1 MYKKKIHIHFVG
13 IGGIGMSG
21 IATILKY
28 QGYEISG
35 CDLDM
40 DQMSVK
46 SLKSIG
52 CSVYHGNNTP
62 SCNNPNIDVLV
73 YSSAVKAHDPEII
86 EAQAR
91 GIPTIPRALMLAELM
106 RTKHS
111 IAISG
116 SHGKTTTTSLISH
129 ILIEAAMDPT
139 VIIGGHLKN
148 ISNNARLGYGDFLV
162 AEADESDR
170 SFLHLYATLAVVT
183 NIDLEHLETY
193 RDLEDIKNTFKQFLN
208 KIPFYGKAFV
218 CIDDVN
224 VRSILPIA
232 HLKAVKYGLSS
243 PDADYYAT
251 EIDLQPD
258 HSNFIAWHKGTALGP
273 VHFNMPGKHN
283 VLNSLAA
290 IAVARDLDIP
300 FDTITK
306 ALNSF
311 KGIDRRFTFKGTYKG
326 AEIFDD
332 YGHHPIEILNT
343 LLVAKKRAKK
353 KLTVVF
359 QPHRFT
365 RTHKLWHEF
374 IDVFLR
380 SDIDHLIITD
390 IYAASEQAIPHITSQ
405 NLVNDLLKQNP
416 PFTVSYAPYDADFKL
431 ISGELEPLLHPDDLV
446 LLLGAGKVNKL
457 AEKFAHPTT
466 NDYRVNENNSQI

>member
-40 DQMSVK
+40 DQTSVK
-46 SLKSIG
+46 SLMAIG
-52 CSVYHGNNTP
+52 CSVHQGNNTP
-62 SCNNPNIDVLV
+62 HCNDASVDVLV
-73 YSSAVKAHDPEII
+73 YSSAVKALDPEIVA
-86 EAQAR
+86 AQKR

-148 ISNNARLGYGDFLV
+148 ISNNARLGQGDFLV

-193 RDLEDIKNTFKQFLN
+193 SDLEDIKNTFKQFLN

-218 CIDDVN
+218 CIDDAN
-224 VRSILPIA
+224 IRSILPIP
-232 HLKAVKYGLSS
+232 HLKVVKYGLSS

-251 EIDLQPD
+251 DIELQPD
-258 HSNFIAWHKGTALGP
+258 HSKFTVWYKDTQLGT
-273 VHFNMPGKHN
+273 VHFNMLGKHN

-300 FDTITK
+300 FETITQ
-306 ALNSF
+306 ALSSF
-311 KGIDRRFTFKGTYKG
+311 KGIDRRFTYKGTYKG

-343 LLVAKKRAKK
+343 LLVARNRAKQ

-374 IDVFLR
+374 IDVFLN
-380 SDIDHLIITD
+380 SNIDHLIITD
-390 IYAASEQAIPHITSQ
+390 IYAASEQEIPEITSQ
-405 NLVNDLLKQNP
+405 NLVNDIIKLNP
-416 PFTVSYAPYDADFKL
+416 HFTVSYAPYDSDFTV
-431 ISGELEPLLHPDDLV
+431 ISGQLDPLLHTDDLV

-457 AEKFAHPTT
+457 AEKFAK
-466 NDYRVNENNSQI
+466 